1 MPIYLPTPMDKV
13 VVHYVIMFSILFFYI
28 LGGEILE
35 VKDIKE
41 LILTINNT
49 DIETVEIHKGD
60 FKIFISKGIISWRK
74 TNPK

>member
-1 MPIYLPTPMDKV
+1 M
-13 VVHYVIMFSILFFYI
+13 
-28 LGGEILE
+28 E